1 MTSNLLSK
9 NEYPDIYS
17 IYIDLMPN
25 THLIE
30 ELEISLHDF
39 IRFVQNI
46 PMDKFDFRYS
56 EEKWTIKEIIQH
68 LIDTERILSYRALR
82 IARNDKTVLHG
93 FDQNEYIKNANAN
106 TRSIQ
111 DLLTE
116 LSAVR
121 HSTLYLFKSF
131 KEEQLL
137 NIGNAVGYDFSVRAI
152 GFIII
157 GHMKHHQKIFKERY
171 L

>member
-25 THLIE
+25 AHLIE

-39 IRFVQNI
+39 IRFVQNT

-82 IARNDKTVLHG
+82 FARNDKTVLHG
-93 FDQNEYIKNANAN
+93 FDQNEYAKNTNSD
-106 TRSIQ
+106 RSIQ

-137 NIGNAVGYDFSVRAI
+137 EVGNAAGYNFSVRAI